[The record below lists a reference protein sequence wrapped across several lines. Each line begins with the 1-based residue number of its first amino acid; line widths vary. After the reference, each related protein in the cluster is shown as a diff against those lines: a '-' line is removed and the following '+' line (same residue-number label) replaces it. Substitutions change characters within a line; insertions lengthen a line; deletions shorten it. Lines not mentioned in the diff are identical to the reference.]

1 MRWLFLLL
9 SELEVEPDSEHYC
22 TPEGTSPVGGL
33 LSVVKQGFPDLLR
46 ISFLCY
52 LIRKGVPECLL

>member
-22 TPEGTSPVGGL
+22 TPEGTSPVGGFL
-33 LSVVKQGFPDLLR
+33 AWLSRDFR
-46 ISFLCY
+46 IYCELVSY
-52 LIRKGVPECLL
+52 AI